1 MKSLREQSLETPR
14 SGRRDR
20 RKNLLATATSGRDS
34 PALVKERTPAAA
46 PEVQTDSPASP
57 TVPEGGLSDLLASG
71 QELMA
76 RLTGEGVSLA
86 CLFLLFRLTNLS
98 ESTRWIV
105 RCLYFSSNCSSY
117 RHSTTSTTSQWYFRL
132 TDYTLSS
139 RHSSFP
145 SPIFEQFPPS
155 STRARLPQC
164 VR

>member
-46 PEVQTDSPASP
+46 APEAQTDSPASP
-57 TVPEGGLSDLLASG
+57 TIPEGGLSDLLASG

-86 CLFLLFRLTNLS
+86 CLFLLVRITDCTLS
-98 ESTRWIV
+98 IV

-132 TDYTLSS
+132 TDYTLGS